1 MVVSFVSGNQA
12 GEGDG
17 EGATTKEIIGPR
29 LTSKALKLQSR
40 KAPNPDLA
48 HLISSRP
55 IEPTQQQRGCGGKTE
70 KYILYRGFLQPISI
84 EEEAVKDL
92 TFECCGMLCEG
103 ECVDVGIAKRQR

>member
-1 MVVSFVSGNQA
+1 MILDTSRFGDGNETKA
-12 GEGDG
+12 TFGDG

-70 KYILYRGFLQPISI
+70 KYFISWFSPTNI
-84 EEEAVKDL
+84 N
-92 TFECCGMLCEG
+92 
-103 ECVDVGIAKRQR
+103 

>member
-29 LTSKALKLQSR
+29 LTSKALKLQSI

-70 KYILYRGFLQPISI
+70 KIFHIVVFSNQYQLKEKL
-84 EEEAVKDL
+84 
-92 TFECCGMLCEG
+92 
-103 ECVDVGIAKRQR
+103 